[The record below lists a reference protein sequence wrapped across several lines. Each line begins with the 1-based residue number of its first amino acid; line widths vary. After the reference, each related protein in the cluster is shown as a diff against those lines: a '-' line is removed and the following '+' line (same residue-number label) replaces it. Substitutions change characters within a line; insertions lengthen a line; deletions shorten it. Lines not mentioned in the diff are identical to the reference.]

1 MKYHCI
7 ILYEI
12 SLLFYW
18 EIRSACHSVCNLR
31 YAIPR
36 ESLVVIQKRS
46 NYSDHLVVKQLTNEY
61 EFSELA
67 CL

>member
-1 MKYHCI
+1 MKYHC
-7 ILYEI
+7 Y
-12 SLLFYW
+12 FTGKC
-18 EIRSACHSVCNLR
+18 RSACHSVCNLR

-61 EFSELA
+61 EFSEFA